1 MIVRNGQRLGSILH
15 RVEPGRTPEP
25 EPAPAVPDP
34 EREPVDELDRLRE
47 QAAALGVKVDR
58 RWGVHRLRQEIES
71 AKEEDD
77 GGDGAHA

>member
-15 RVEPGRTPEP
+15 RVEPGRTPAP
-25 EPAPAVPDP
+25 EPAPVVPDIKP
-34 EREPVDELDRLRE
+34 EPVDELDRLRE
-47 QAAALGVKVDR
+47 QAAALGVQVDR

-77 GGDGAHA
+77 GGDDTHA